1 MIKVVLALQILILFL
16 FGYFVLTTQNTIN
29 ELSSQIGSALT
40 VIEDMSSVLP
50 QIKIAVENFNSLEPL
65 FNNLGRLSEL
75 LAVLTDPFSS
85 NG

>member
-29 ELSSQIGSALT
+29 ELSSQIESAIT

-50 QIKIAVENFNSLEPL
+50 QIKIAVENFNSLAPL

-75 LAVLTDPFSS
+75 LAVLTDPFGS

>member
-29 ELSSQIGSALT
+29 ELSSQIESAIT

-50 QIKIAVENFNSLEPL
+50 QIKIAVENFNSLEPC
-65 FNNLGRLSEL
+65 L
-75 LAVLTDPFSS
+75 LYTSDAADES
-85 NG
+85 

>member
-16 FGYFVLTTQNTIN
+16 FGFFVLTTQNTIN
-29 ELSSQIGSALT
+29 ELSSQIESAIT

-50 QIKIAVENFNSLEPL
+50 QIKIAVENFKSLEPL

-75 LAVLTDPFSS
+75 LAVLTDPFGS

>member
-1 MIKVVLALQILILFL
+1 MIRVVLALQILILFL

-29 ELSSQIGSALT
+29 ELSSQIESAIT

-75 LAVLTDPFSS
+75 LAVLTDPFGS

>member
-29 ELSSQIGSALT
+29 ELSSQIQSAIT

-75 LAVLTDPFSS
+75 LTVLTDPFGS

>member
-16 FGYFVLTTQNTIN
+16 FGYFVLTTQITIN
-29 ELSSQIGSALT
+29 ELSSQIESAIT

-75 LAVLTDPFSS
+75 LAVLTDPFGS

>member
-1 MIKVVLALQILILFL
+1 VIKVVLALQILILFL

-29 ELSSQIGSALT
+29 ELSSQIESALT

-75 LAVLTDPFSS
+75 LAVLTDPFGS

>member
-75 LAVLTDPFSS
+75 LTDLTDPFGS

>member
-1 MIKVVLALQILILFL
+1 
-16 FGYFVLTTQNTIN
+16 
-29 ELSSQIGSALT
+29 
-40 VIEDMSSVLP
+40 MSSVLP

-75 LAVLTDPFSS
+75 LTVLTDPFGS

>member
-29 ELSSQIGSALT
+29 ELSSQIESAIT

>member
-29 ELSSQIGSALT
+29 ELSSQIESAIT

-75 LAVLTDPFSS
+75 LTVLTDPFGS

>member
-29 ELSSQIGSALT
+29 ELSSQIESAIT
-40 VIEDMSSVLP
+40 VIEDMSYVLP

-75 LAVLTDPFSS
+75 LAVLTDPFGS

>member
-29 ELSSQIGSALT
+29 ELSSQIESAIT

-75 LAVLTDPFSS
+75 LAVLTDPFGS

>member
-29 ELSSQIGSALT
+29 ELSSQIGSAIT
-40 VIEDMSSVLP
+40 VIEDISSVLP

-75 LAVLTDPFSS
+75 LTVLTDPFGS

>member
-1 MIKVVLALQILILFL
+1 
-16 FGYFVLTTQNTIN
+16 
-29 ELSSQIGSALT
+29 
-40 VIEDMSSVLP
+40 MSSVLP

-75 LAVLTDPFSS
+75 LAVLTDPFGS

>member
-1 MIKVVLALQILILFL
+1 VIKVVLALQILILFL

-29 ELSSQIGSALT
+29 ELSSQIESAIT

-75 LAVLTDPFSS
+75 LAVLTDPFGS